1 MTKKAQEA
9 DQQKSWIDS
18 VAEKTKYEKKIIQS
32 FVRKYKIPQSPG
44 LGTPRRVQIQRV
56 SFSGTKR
63 GLFENNFSF
72 EFNDLSSGLWGLF
85 SDGNGKG
92 KSTALEVIKWL
103 LKGRPSDA
111 LQSGVKSWI
120 KSAALIIK
128 SDEVYYTISV
138 NQDDEYLSG
147 EITKSI
153 DGVRYNPY
161 KEFSSEE
168 DMASVI
174 SDFMMSQLDLEKIL
188 SSRHGTN
195 ELDAGSEVTHGW
207 PALAAAMF
215 IGTSYSAIFGDVA
228 IAGLPNRILNMY
240 MGLPWIP
247 TYSSLKALE
256 GQLKNV
262 ATVEEKHKDRAQEDR
277 KKRLLEIQAD
287 LSNTEKMLSQIQV
300 PKSNLQEYHALMN
313 EYNMF
318 YEMEKDAKRRA
329 LDCLSELEQV
339 KAVAMSD
346 RITLRNFTEDRAAN
360 KIFKQLNPTCC
371 PHCEQKV
378 THEQIEKEKNEHR
391 CSICDK
397 TMLDSD
403 DAEEIFAELQLAA
416 KLSDEAYKKIGKQAK
431 IKGKALEEAINLL
444 SDKKDEISKYK
455 DQLDADKQE
464 HQKIESFEKEIMT
477 LKILESEYI
486 KDPVSASPP
495 NFVTN
500 NEISNSSTNIDEN
513 LILKEALKET
523 QNRFK
528 GMQDDLLIDV
538 NKKVLEYCSKVG
550 LKQYNNVI
558 LNGAPSLKIY
568 KDGGNTSFSKVSKG
582 EQLRLKVVA
591 TIALISVAEERN
603 LGRHP
608 GFLVIDSPAAQEVNR
623 EDLNNL
629 IAGLETLCEELPH
642 LQIIVASVA
651 NDTLL
656 EHIPESRRKY
666 ARGDEYLW

>member
-1 MTKKAQEA
+1 MSKKAKDA

-18 VAEKTKYEKKIIQS
+18 VAEKTKYEKKFIQS

-44 LGTPRRVQIQRV
+44 LGTPRRVQIQNV

-72 EFNDLSSGLWGLF
+72 EFKDLSSGLWGLF

-103 LKGRPSDA
+103 LKGRPSDG

-120 KSAALIIK
+120 KSAALVIK

-138 NQDDEYLSG
+138 NQDEEYLSG
-147 EITKSI
+147 EITRSI
-153 DGVRYNPY
+153 DGVSYNPY

-168 DMASVI
+168 DMASVV

-188 SSRHGTN
+188 SSRQGTN

-228 IAGLPNRILNMY
+228 ISGLPNRILNMY

-262 ATVEEKHKDRAQEDR
+262 ATVEEKHRDRAQEDR
-277 KKRLLEIQAD
+277 KKRLLEIQSELRD
-287 LSNTEKMLSQIQV
+287 KEKMLSEIQV
-300 PKSNLQEYHALMN
+300 PKSNIEEYHALMK
-313 EYNMF
+313 EYNRF
-318 YEMEKDAKRRA
+318 YEMENDAQRRV
-329 LDCLSELEQV
+329 LDCSSELEQV
-339 KAVAMSD
+339 KAVATAD
-346 RITLRNFTEDRAAN
+346 KITLRNFTEDRAAN

-403 DAEEIFAELQLAA
+403 DAEEIFSELQVSA
-416 KLSDEAYKKIGKQAK
+416 KLSDEAYKKIDKQAK
-431 IKGKALEEAINLL
+431 IKAKALEEVINLL
-444 SDKKDEISKYK
+444 SDRKEAISRYK
-455 DQLDADKQE
+455 DKLDADKQE
-464 HQKIESFEKEIMT
+464 HQKIESIEKEIMT
-477 LKILESEYI
+477 LKILESEYL

-495 NFVTN
+495 NSVTN
-500 NEISNSSTNIDEN
+500 DETSTSNADIDEN

-528 GMQDDLLIDV
+528 GMQDSLLIDV
-538 NKKVLEYCSKVG
+538 NKKMLEYCSKVG
-550 LKQYNNVI
+550 LKQYNHVI

-568 KDGGNTSFSKVSKG
+568 KDGGDTSFSKVSKG

-591 TIALISVAEERN
+591 TIALISVAEERK

-651 NDTLL
+651 NNTLL

-666 ARGDEYLW
+666 ARGDAYLW

>member
-103 LKGRPSDA
+103 LKGRPSDG

-318 YEMEKDAKRRA
+318 YEMEKDAKRRV

-500 NEISNSSTNIDEN
+500 NEIFNSSTNIDEN